1 MKKCNLLI
9 LTIFALLFAFST
21 IFSQTPDFTDT
32 HTDGSLNG
40 WTSQGTRTW
49 SETNG
54 YATPQNGAMATGFLT
69 SNYAATADGAIE
81 VDITADQWNGG
92 NGGIILR
99 WTSSTS
105 YYFIAVKP
113 GNQWDNYIK
122 FCENTINADD
132 GISVAS
138 PFSMNTSFTLRVEMA
153 GSNFKFYIDGTLRGE
168 INDASHPTGSFGYA
182 HAASWNMYTRFSATR
197 WWNAAPTE
205 YPLTISVNGN
215 GSVNPP
221 GGLFTA
227 GSTVSLTATPS
238 DGWIFTGWSG
248 DLVSTS
254 NPASITMDSAKNV
267 AATFEALPSYTLS
280 TSTEGNGSV
289 SPDSGTFISGTAV
302 TLTATPSSGWAFSHW
317 SGDVSGSTNPV
328 TLTIDENKTIVAH
341 FEEIPTYNLSVS
353 VDGNGT
359 ASPDTGNFLS
369 GTEVEITA
377 TPQSGWIFSNWSGDV
392 TGAAN
397 PIIVTMSTNKTIV
410 AHFVQIT
417 HSLTTDTNGSGTIAP
432 AFGTFAENSPCTL
445 TATPAAGWQ
454 FSNWSGDLTGT
465 ANPAILNM
473 DADKYVVAHFTQI
486 IHALTSSVEG
496 NGSVSPASGTYPEGT
511 TVEVTATAETG
522 WHFSHWTGDIT
533 GSENPVT
540 VTMNAPVAVVAH
552 FVQRFHTLTATAG
565 PNGTVSPESEIL
577 PEGSTVTV
585 TATADEGYVFDHWSG
600 DASGN
605 QNPLSIVMDTDK
617 NITASFVEYIPQM
630 FTFST
635 TVAGKGSITPS
646 SGTFKEDTIVT
657 LSATAESGWLFDHWE
672 GDLTGDTNPV
682 NITFDSDKSIR
693 AVFILNNQTVPNN
706 RKIAISAEAF
716 DDAGTPLGNAGPDTV
731 DVIVRLFN
739 SDTAGVLLYTE
750 RFEAAS
756 GNGIVVDKGYLVTRM
771 GEGITSDDLT
781 AIVLEND
788 NLWVELTI
796 ASQVLPRIPMTASA
810 YSMR

>member
-1 MKKCNLLI
+1 MKKCNLPI
-9 LTIFALLFAFST
+9 LTMLALLFAFST
-21 IFSQTPDFTDT
+21 VFSQTPDFTDT
-32 HTDGSLNG
+32 HTDGSLDG

-54 YATPQNGAMATGFLT
+54 YATPQNGAMTNGFLI
-69 SNYAATADGAIE
+69 SNYASTADGAIE
-81 VDITADQWNGG
+81 VDITADQWNGQ

-122 FCENTINADD
+122 FCENSTVADN
-132 GISVAS
+132 GITVAS
-138 PFSMNTSFTLRVEMA
+138 PISMNTSFTLRVEMT

-182 HAASWNMYTRFSATR
+182 HAASWNMYTRFSETR

-221 GGLFTA
+221 SGSFTA
-227 GSTVSLTATPS
+227 GSAVSLTATPS
-238 DGWIFTGWSG
+238 EGWIFTGWSG

-254 NPASITMDSAKNV
+254 NPASITMNSAKNIT
-267 AATFEALPSYTLS
+267 ATFEALPSYALS

-289 SPDSGTFISGTAV
+289 SPASGNFISGTSV
-302 TLTATPSSGWAFSHW
+302 TLTANPSAGWTFSHW

-328 TLTIDENKTIVAH
+328 TFTMDENKTVIAH
-341 FEEIPTYNLSVS
+341 FEEIPSYNLSVT

-359 ASPDTGNFLS
+359 ASPNTGNFLS

-377 TPQSGWIFSNWSGDV
+377 APQSGWVFSNWSGDV

-397 PIIVTMSTNKTIV
+397 PIIVTMNANKTIV
-410 AHFVQIT
+410 AHFIQIT
-417 HSLTTDTNGSGTIAP
+417 HNLTTTTEGNGTIVP
-432 AFGTFAENSPCTL
+432 ATGTFPENSPCTL

-465 ANPAILNM
+465 TNPAEIIMN
-473 DADKYVVAHFTQI
+473 ADKYVVAHFSQI
-486 IHALTSSVEG
+486 VHALTISVSG
-496 NGSVSPASGTYPEGT
+496 NGTVSPASGSYPQGS
-511 TVEVTATAETG
+511 TVEVTATAEAG
-522 WHFSHWTGDIT
+522 WQFSHWSGDIS
-533 GSENPVT
+533 GSENPVS
-540 VTMNAPVAVVAH
+540 VTMNAPVTIVAN

-565 PNGTVSPESEIL
+565 PNGSVSPVSEIA
-577 PEGSTVTV
+577 PEGSIVIV
-585 TATADEGYVFDHWSG
+585 TATPEPGYVFDHWSG
-600 DASGN
+600 DTSGN
-605 QNPLSIVMDTDK
+605 QNPLSVVMNNDK
-617 NITASFVEYIPQM
+617 NITANFIEFVPQM
-630 FTFST
+630 FTLST
-635 TVAGKGSITPS
+635 TVAGKGSLTPS
-646 SGTFKEDTIVT
+646 TGTFKEDTVVT

-672 GDLTGDTNPV
+672 GDLTGNTNPV
-682 NITFDSDKSIR
+682 SVTFDSDKSVH
-693 AVFILNNQTVPNN
+693 AVFILNTQTVPNN

-716 DDAGTPLGNAGPDTV
+716 DDEGVPLGNAGPDTV

-739 SDTAGVLLYTE
+739 SDSNGELLYTE
-750 RFEAAS
+750 RFVTAS
-756 GNGIVVDKGYLVTRM
+756 GNGIVVDKGYLTTRM

-781 AIVLEND
+781 AIVSENN
-788 NLWVELTI
+788 NLWIELTI
-796 ASQVLPRIPMTASA
+796 ADQILPRIPLTASA